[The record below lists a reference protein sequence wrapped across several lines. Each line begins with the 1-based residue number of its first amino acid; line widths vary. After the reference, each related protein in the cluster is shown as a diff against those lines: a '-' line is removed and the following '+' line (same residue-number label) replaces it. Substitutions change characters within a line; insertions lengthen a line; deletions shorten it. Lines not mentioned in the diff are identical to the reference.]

1 MHAHSSRSYFTVS
14 RSPPA
19 GAQLAARSKP
29 MLRHGNR
36 AAKLRSYKVT
46 TSLFAEMSIELIA
59 F

>member
-1 MHAHSSRSYFTVS
+1 
-14 RSPPA
+14 
-19 GAQLAARSKP
+19 